1 MGHIRCELGSSLDIG
16 GLQGYLMVHWR
27 PYMGP
32 LDIFLTDAT
41 CYETSM
47 RHPTNAKLPWEGCE
61 WVHRQMREVH
71 KAR

>member
-1 MGHIRCELGSSLDIG
+1 
-16 GLQGYLMVHWR
+16 
-27 PYMGP
+27 MGP